1 MKTICPTCRKDNR
14 HRDTLSHF
22 LLKHRPKCQGVCADD
37 SFAMARHAVTLWYY
51 DQRERAGALSR
62 ARAERDKG
70 GGGVSDGAVSH
81 AAGGVSSVTILSYH
95 IMSCHVMSCHVMT
108 KSAQIRCRL
117 HGLLGK
123 ISLLLCG
130 CSRSR
135 CCTRSGRRRSCWSA
149 S

>member
-95 IMSCHVMSCHVMT
+95 VMSCHVMSCHDKIGADSMPSPRFAGQDIPPSLRVL
-108 KSAQIRCRL
+108 KKPLL
-117 HGLLGK
+117 H
-123 ISLLLCG
+123 S
-130 CSRSR
+130 
-135 CCTRSGRRRSCWSA
+135 
-149 S
+149 